1 MCVSPW
7 KAIVPVVSLKVTAP
21 GVTVPIAPLKVVP
34 PEFVTVSVE
43 TLSTLVPLIAPA
55 VPAFKPNV
63 NPPPAIEARLI
74 AAPAA
79 LPLVVSIA
87 TAPVSV
93 VAELKFTASAVV
105 VTLPAVLMP
114 VAPVRLTAPSELM
127 TPAAAIVSAAPVA
140 FSVTVPP
147 NAPVRVSMPAFT
159 AIALAAMFTP
169 LTVSAVSSP
178 PIVVVPVPAVCVR
191 PAALNVLV
199 SPTLLALVIVTAP
212 SAVALPTVVEKVTLP
227 VPAVRPRVWVSATVP
242 LSVPLKRMLPA
253 VGPVVIS
260 SLPVSTT
267 LLLKV
272 TLPPAPC
279 GVPAPPL
286 VSIDAPVRVVLP
298 VELTTTAPPVPP
310 AFAPVAA
317 PPVVV
322 TVPTLTVLPLRVT
335 APPTAPV
342 VVPTPPVVTT
352 PVPPETLIAPA
363 VVRFTAPPAVLAR
376 PVVSIPLKVVV
387 PVPAVCVRLLAQKVE
402 SAITLAAL
410 VMVTTPSV
418 TVFPTAPVKCR
429 LPAVP
434 AVRVRSWACGTV
446 PLSVLPKVMFA
457 PPAAPPALVVSMV
470 TLGAASVV
478 VPVTATVPAA
488 VVRLPFSVVAPV

>member
-93 VAELKFTASAVV
+93 VAELKFTASPVL
-105 VTLPAVLMP
+105 LPLPPLLIPA
-114 VAPVRLTAPSELM
+114 APPELM
-127 TPAAAIVSAAPVA
+127 TPAAAVVSAAPVA
-140 FSVTVPP
+140 FSVPVPP
-147 NAPVRVSMPAFT
+147 NAPVRVSMPAFP

-212 SAVALPTVVEKVTLP
+212 SAVALPTVVEQVTLP

-253 VGPVVIS
+253 VGPVAIG

-267 LLLKV
+267 LLLQV

-279 GVPAPPL
+279 GGPAPPL
-286 VSIDAPVRVVLP
+286 GAIDAPVRVVLP

-310 AFAPVAA
+310 
-317 PPVVV
+317 
-322 TVPTLTVLPLRVT
+322 
-335 APPTAPV
+335 
-342 VVPTPPVVTT
+342 
-352 PVPPETLIAPA
+352 E
-363 VVRFTAPPAVLAR
+363 
-376 PVVSIPLKVVV
+376 
-387 PVPAVCVRLLAQKVE
+387 
-402 SAITLAAL
+402 
-410 VMVTTPSV
+410 
-418 TVFPTAPVKCR
+418 
-429 LPAVP
+429 
-434 AVRVRSWACGTV
+434 
-446 PLSVLPKVMFA
+446 
-457 PPAAPPALVVSMV
+457 
-470 TLGAASVV
+470 
-478 VPVTATVPAA
+478 
-488 VVRLPFSVVAPV
+488 